1 MNWIKWV
8 MNKSM
13 RMNEKYECRLIK
25 IKYTSPYLKTVL
37 YGGITLVLKTLKKHF
52 SELQYYKFTDVINK

>member
-1 MNWIKWV
+1 MNRIKWV
-8 MNKSM
+8 MNKIV
-13 RMNEKYECRLIK
+13 RMNEKQECRLIK

-52 SELQYYKFTDVINK
+52 LERQYYNFTDVINK